1 MMTPVKMKVIL
12 DEEDTVDRSE
22 VIKAVEML
30 QESSKQQ
37 LVAYNHLVNAIPLM
51 TDTEVR
57 KVTKTVPKPEIGVP
71 HSVLETFD
79 EYGQVNFKHMLAV
92 GQHFFE

>member
-1 MMTPVKMKVIL
+1 MEEDTSEDEVVL
-12 DEEDTVDRSE
+12 DGEDTVDRPE

-37 LVAYNHLVNAIPLM
+37 LAAYNHLVEAISSM

-57 KVTKTVPKPEIGVP
+57 KVTKTVPKPDIRVP
-71 HSVLETFD
+71 HSVLEIFD
-79 EYGQVNFKHMLAV
+79 KNGDVNFRHLLAD
-92 GQHFFE
+92 GQHLF